1 MYIELENIS
10 KTYGKNETAVRA
22 LNHANFSLESGEVCV
37 ILGPSGSGKSTLLN
51 LLGGLCTP
59 DSGRLTV
66 GDKIV
71 SQMNKNEL
79 TDYRREYVGFVFQS
93 YNLIP
98 DLTVRENIEVVADI
112 SASPISADE
121 IMDALDITQYQY
133 RFPRE
138 LSGGQQ
144 QRTAIARAM
153 VKNPKLLLCDE
164 LTGALDTKASKSVL
178 VYIEKMNRRFGT
190 TVIII
195 THNEK
200 IAAMAD
206 VIIRLRDGVI
216 VDKITKNEKISAE
229 NLTL

>member
-59 DSGRLTV
+59 DSGRLVV

-71 SQMNKNEL
+71 SRMSKKEL
-79 TDYRREYVGFVFQS
+79 TEYRRDYVGFVFQS

-98 DLTVRENIEVVADI
+98 DLTVRENIEVVSDI
-112 SASPISADE
+112 AASPISADE
-121 IMDALDITQYQY
+121 IMYALDITQYQY

-153 VKNPKLLLCDE
+153 IKNPKLLLCDE

-195 THNEK
+195 THNEA

-216 VDKITKNEKISAE
+216 VDKITKNEKIQAE

>member
-59 DSGRLTV
+59 DNGRLVV

-71 SQMNKNEL
+71 SRMNKNEL

-112 SASPISADE
+112 AASPISADE

-229 NLTL
+229 NLAL